1 MYVFQINQQVMQ
13 HFKKGNQL
21 KKKKNLIFHINPV
34 KKIMTKAFDGLKNF
48 YEENT
53 MISKLV

>member
-1 MYVFQINQQVMQ
+1 MYDFQIKQQVMQ
-13 HFKKGNQL
+13 HFKKGNQ
-21 KKKKNLIFHINPV
+21 KKKKNLIVHINPL
-34 KKIMTKAFDGLKNF
+34 KKIMTKAVDGLKNF

>member
-1 MYVFQINQQVMQ
+1 MYDFQINQQVMQ

-21 KKKKNLIFHINPV
+21 KKKNLIFHINPL

-48 YEENT
+48 
-53 MISKLV
+53 MRKIQ